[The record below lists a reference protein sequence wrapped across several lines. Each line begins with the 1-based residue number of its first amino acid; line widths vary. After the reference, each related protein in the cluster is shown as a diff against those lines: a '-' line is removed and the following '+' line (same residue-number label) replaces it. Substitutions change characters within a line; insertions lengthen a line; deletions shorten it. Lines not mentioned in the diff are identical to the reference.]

1 MAGLIPRLQRLMSR
15 KAKSTKGG
23 SVEMLERMR
32 KNIDSESES
41 MIPNKLP
48 NLMENVSWEELKA
61 ESLKTQAE
69 AQRIAAKK
77 RKERGQ
83 P

>member
-41 MIPNKLP
+41 MIPHKLP
-48 NLMENVSWEELKA
+48 DLMENVSWEELKA
-61 ESLKTQAE
+61 ESQKAQAE
-69 AQRIAAKK
+69 AQRAAAKQ

-83 P
+83 L